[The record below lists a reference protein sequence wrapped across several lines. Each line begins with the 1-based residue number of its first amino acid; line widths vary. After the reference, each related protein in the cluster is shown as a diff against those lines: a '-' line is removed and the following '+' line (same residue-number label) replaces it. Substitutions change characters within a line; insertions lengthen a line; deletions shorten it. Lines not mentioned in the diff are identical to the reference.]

1 MVPQTPL
8 LISESSATSKLR
20 NIFASVDATSCPH
33 RLNFH
38 LHTLHSDGKMQPIDL
53 IQQAIALH
61 LSDLA
66 ITDHHAIAGYYI
78 AKQYLDR
85 SIEQS
90 ADPHTLPTLWSGI
103 EVNASLIFTEVHILG
118 YGFDPQHEA
127 MHPYLQGKTTA
138 GLDYQAISVIKALHL
153 AGGLAVLA
161 HPARYRRSPEDLI
174 PAAAAL
180 GIDGIETYYGYDNSD
195 PWKPSPRQTEEIR
208 DLAESYGLMH
218 TCGTDSHGFKISK
231 RL

>member
-1 MVPQTPL
+1 MVTQTPL
-8 LISESSATSKLR
+8 LISESSATNKLR
-20 NIFASVDATSCPH
+20 KIFASVDAMSCPH

-38 LHTLHSDGKMQPIDL
+38 LHTMYSDGKMQPVDL
-53 IQQAIALH
+53 VQQAIALR

-66 ITDHHAIAGYYI
+66 ITDHHAIAGYYL

-85 SIEQS
+85 AISQS
-90 ADPHTLPTLWSGI
+90 VDPQSLPTLWSGI

-118 YGFDPQHEA
+118 YGFDPDHEA

-138 GLDYQAISVIKALHL
+138 GLDYQAISVIKAIHL

-161 HPARYRRSPEDLI
+161 HPARYRRLPEDLI

-180 GIDGIETYYGYDNSD
+180 GIDGVETYYGYDNSD
-195 PWKPSPRQTEEIR
+195 PWKPSPRQTEEIH

>member
-1 MVPQTPL
+1 MVPQTSL
-8 LISESSATSKLR
+8 LISESSATSRLR
-20 NIFASVDATSCPH
+20 NIFASVDAMSCPH

-38 LHTLHSDGKMQPIDL
+38 LHTVYSDGKMQPVDL

-61 LSDLA
+61 ISDLA
-66 ITDHHAIAGYYI
+66 ITDHHAIAGYNI
-78 AKQYLDR
+78 AKQYLEQ
-85 SIEQS
+85 SMSQS
-90 ADPHTLPTLWSGI
+90 ADPHSMPTLWSGI

-118 YGFDPQHEA
+118 YGFDPQHTA

-138 GLDYQAISVIKALHL
+138 GLDYQAISVIKAMHL

-208 DLAESYGLMH
+208 HLAESHGLMH

>member
-1 MVPQTPL
+1 MVTQTPP
-8 LISESSATSKLR
+8 LISESSATSRLR
-20 NIFASVDATSCPH
+20 NIFASVDAMSCPH

-38 LHTLHSDGKMQPIDL
+38 LHTVHSDGKMQPVDL
-53 IQQAIALH
+53 IQQAISLRV
-61 LSDLA
+61 SDLA
-66 ITDHHAIAGYYI
+66 ITDHHAVSGYYI
-78 AKQYLDR
+78 AKQYLER
-85 SIEQS
+85 FACQS
-90 ADPHTLPTLWSGI
+90 SDPQSLPTLWTGI

-118 YGFDPQHEA
+118 YSFDPAHEA
-127 MHPYLQGKTTA
+127 MQPYLQNKTTA
-138 GLDYQAISVIKALHL
+138 GLDYQAISVIKSIHL

-161 HPARYRRSPEDLI
+161 HPARYRRTPEDLI

-180 GIDGIETYYGYDNSD
+180 GIDGVETYYGYDNSD

-208 DLAESYGLMH
+208 HLADMHGLMH

>member
-1 MVPQTPL
+1 MVTQTPL
-8 LISESSATSKLR
+8 LISESSATSRLR
-20 NIFASVDATSCPH
+20 NIFASVDAVSCPH

-38 LHTLHSDGKMQPIDL
+38 LHTVYSDGKMQPVDL
-53 IQQAIALH
+53 IQQAISLR

-78 AKQYLDR
+78 AKQYL
-85 SIEQS
+85 EQS
-90 ADPHTLPTLWSGI
+90 INQSNDPHSLPTLWSGI

-138 GLDYQAISVIKALHL
+138 GLDYQAISVIKAMHL

-208 DLAESYGLMH
+208 HLAESHGLMH

>member
-1 MVPQTPL
+1 MGTQTPP
-8 LISESSATSKLR
+8 LISKSSATSRLR
-20 NIFASVDATSCPH
+20 KIFASVDAMSCPH

-38 LHTLHSDGKMQPIDL
+38 LHTIHSDGKMQPISL
-53 IQQAIALH
+53 IQQAIALR

-85 SIEQS
+85 FIDQS
-90 ADPHTLPTLWSGI
+90 GDPQSLPTLWSGI

-138 GLDYQAISVIKALHL
+138 GLDYQAISVIKAMHL

-180 GIDGIETYYGYDNSD
+180 GIDGVETYYGYDNSE

-208 DLAESYGLMH
+208 HLADMHGLMH

>member
-1 MVPQTPL
+1 MGTQTPP
-8 LISESSATSKLR
+8 LISKSSATNRLR
-20 NIFASVDATSCPH
+20 KIFASVDAMSCPH

-38 LHTLHSDGKMQPIDL
+38 LHTIHSDGKMQPISL
-53 IQQAIALH
+53 IQQAIALR

-85 SIEQS
+85 FIDQS
-90 ADPHTLPTLWSGI
+90 ADPHSLPTLWSGI

-138 GLDYQAISVIKALHL
+138 GLDYQAISVIKAIHL

-180 GIDGIETYYGYDNSD
+180 GIDGVETYYGYDNSE
-195 PWKPSPRQTEEIR
+195 PWKPSPRQTEQIR
-208 DLAESYGLMH
+208 HLADMHGLMH
-218 TCGTDSHGFKISK
+218 TCGTDSHGFKIIK

>member
-1 MVPQTPL
+1 
-8 LISESSATSKLR
+8 
-20 NIFASVDATSCPH
+20 
-33 RLNFH
+33 
-38 LHTLHSDGKMQPIDL
+38 MQPVDL
-53 IQQAIALH
+53 VQQAINLR

-85 SIEQS
+85 AISQS
-90 ADPHTLPTLWSGI
+90 VDPQSLPTLWSGI

-118 YGFDPQHEA
+118 YGFDPDHEA

-138 GLDYQAISVIKALHL
+138 GLDYQAISVIKAMHL

-161 HPARYRRSPEDLI
+161 HPARYRRLPEDLI

-180 GIDGIETYYGYDNSD
+180 GIDGVETYYGYDNSD
-195 PWKPSPRQTEEIR
+195 PWKPSPRQTEEIH
-208 DLAESYGLMH
+208 DLAESHGLMH

>member
-1 MVPQTPL
+1 MVTQTPL
-8 LISESSATSKLR
+8 LISESSATSRLR
-20 NIFASVDATSCPH
+20 NIFASVDAVSCPH

-38 LHTLHSDGKMQPIDL
+38 LHTVYSDGKMQPVDL
-53 IQQAIALH
+53 IQQAIALR

-78 AKQYLDR
+78 AKQYL
-85 SIEQS
+85 EQS
-90 ADPHTLPTLWSGI
+90 ISQSNDPHSLPTLWSGI

-138 GLDYQAISVIKALHL
+138 GLDYQAISVIKAMHL

-208 DLAESYGLMH
+208 HLAESHGLMH

>member
-1 MVPQTPL
+1 MLLETPL
-8 LISESSATSKLR
+8 LILESSATTKLR
-20 NIFASVDATSCPH
+20 EVFASVDAVSCPH

-38 LHTLHSDGKMQPIDL
+38 LHTIHSDGKMQAEEL
-53 IQQAIALH
+53 IQQAIAMGLT
-61 LSDLA
+61 DLA
-66 ITDHHAIAGYYI
+66 ITDHHAIAGYYA
-78 AKQYLDR
+78 AKQYLDNFASQSHSSR
-85 SIEQS
+85 S
-90 ADPHTLPTLWSGI
+90 LPTLWSGI
-103 EVNASLIFTEVHILG
+103 EINASLIFTEVHILG
-118 YGFDPQHEA
+118 YSFDPEHEA
-127 MHPYLQGKTTA
+127 MQPYLQSKTTA
-138 GLDYQAISVIKALHL
+138 GLDYQAVSVIKAIHL

-195 PWKPSPRQTEEIR
+195 PWKPSPRQTEEIHH
-208 DLAESYGLMH
+208 LADIHGLIH